1 MSETYPEPD
10 GTQTTG
16 HAGSETSR
24 DRATS
29 ERDSG
34 TTTERQ
40 HTVLLL
46 LGQQGSYGMTVAEL
60 RERTGLHHG
69 QASSALTNLHRSNR
83 IDRLTETRD
92 RCKVYV
98 LPQHVNARAV
108 EAPGRTKANR
118 PVTSASPRMTWSLS
132 GDERQALVALKADM
146 AAGAIPRMWAVR
158 MVIEALEVRS

>member
-1 MSETYPEPD
+1 MSETYPEPGD
-10 GTQTTG
+10 TQTTG

-34 TTTERQ
+34 KTGERGR
-40 HTVLLL
+40 TVLHL

-60 RERTGLHHG
+60 RGYTDWHHG
-69 QASSALTNLHRSNR
+69 QASSALTNLHLSNQ
-83 IDRLTETRD
+83 IDRPTETRD

-98 LPQHVNARAV
+98 LPQHVNARPV
-108 EAPGRTKANR
+108 EAPGRTKANQ
-118 PVTSASPRMTWSLS
+118 PSIPGPRMTWSLS